1 MIQEWHWISSV
12 LGIWCERWLLP
23 LCAQSHYFCR
33 SFPCGFQFCCWLW
46 SLHGLAG
53 SRSVNRFYFIL
64 NACPRAKSTSLGSS
78 TRPSWRRQAMLERVE
93 RDCDTQSVGHLALP
107 SAQCEQCKRC
117 KKCKLSGGSVKLSDL
132 KGSFMVYEA
141 WSLCVPRTRS
151 REEKMGKLKPQ
162 RGHLL
167 ESDIRSAA
175 LKCSSEKHYVAH
187 KNSSNK
193 GASRVY
199 VSIGAYNHMHR
210 FMQKSLAITEKI
222 NCILVKGSL
231 EVKLPTIWRDEKQRR
246 HRCVFYIVTSKFVS
260 RHSGV

>member
-1 MIQEWHWISSV
+1 MTRRALVTW
-12 LGIWCERWLLP
+12 
-23 LCAQSHYFCR
+23 
-33 SFPCGFQFCCWLW
+33 PCQVP
-46 SLHGLAG
+46 
-53 SRSVNRFYFIL
+53 SVNSVKDV
-64 NACPRAKSTSLGSS
+64 KS
-78 TRPSWRRQAMLERVE
+78 VN
-93 RDCDTQSVGHLALP
+93 
-107 SAQCEQCKRC
+107 SAGE
-117 KKCKLSGGSVKLSDL
+117 SVKLSDL

-151 REEKMGKLKPQ
+151 REEKMRKLKPQ

-175 LKCSSEKHYVAH
+175 LKCSPEKHYVAH

-199 VSIGAYNHMHR
+199 VSIDAYNHMHR
-210 FMQKSLAITEKI
+210 FMQKSLALTEKI

-260 RHSGV
+260 RHSGVQFFHIPTSKSSASMVCFVHFDLKMCFAP

>member
-1 MIQEWHWISSV
+1 MTRRALVAW
-12 LGIWCERWLLP
+12 
-23 LCAQSHYFCR
+23 
-33 SFPCGFQFCCWLW
+33 PCQVP
-46 SLHGLAG
+46 
-53 SRSVNRFYFIL
+53 SVNSVKDV
-64 NACPRAKSTSLGSS
+64 KS
-78 TRPSWRRQAMLERVE
+78 VN
-93 RDCDTQSVGHLALP
+93 
-107 SAQCEQCKRC
+107 SAGE
-117 KKCKLSGGSVKLSDL
+117 SVKLSDL
-132 KGSFMVYEA
+132 KGSFLVYEA

-175 LKCSSEKHYVAH
+175 LKCSPEKHYVAH

-199 VSIGAYNHMHR
+199 VSIDAYNHMHR
-210 FMQKSLAITEKI
+210 FMQKSLALTEKI

-246 HRCVFYIVTSKFVS
+246 HRCVLCILT
-260 RHSGV
+260 